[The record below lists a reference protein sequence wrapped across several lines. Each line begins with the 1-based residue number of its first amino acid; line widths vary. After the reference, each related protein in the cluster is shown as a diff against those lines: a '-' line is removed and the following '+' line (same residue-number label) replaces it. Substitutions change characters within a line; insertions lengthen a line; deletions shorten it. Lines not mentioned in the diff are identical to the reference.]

1 MLKFIEK
8 YIAQSNK
15 GTNPAIL
22 SVKSIKQHELSL
34 KFKHYLWDLTLL
46 SIHKMLSC
54 VIQKYIV
61 LKYSI

>member
-22 SVKSIKQHELSL
+22 SVKSIKHELSL

-54 VIQKYIV
+54 VIQKYII